1 MSILHGM
8 ARRIRK
14 AQIKFVSLVPK
25 GANLLTPVYKADG
38 SFSVGCLSTAAE
50 KFDESGELLNVVYA
64 PEHRDSQ
71 GDVADAAVIKDAAYE
86 FVANGAGV
94 DINHDGKPLPR
105 ERARIAETF
114 LVQKTDTR
122 FHGWKDAKGNA
133 VNLEGAW
140 ATVIK
145 IDDPELRKKYRSGEW
160 GGVSMG
166 GTAVV
171 EAEKSEEEGFFSW
184 LRKTFSSTQPTKQSQ
199 TEEPTMTPEEIK
211 KAVADGIAAGLAANA
226 TAVETQKAA
235 DLKKAADAAPKGPVA
250 PVFKGSRANPRD
262 LQLHERALEAFE
274 LEKSTDFGN
283 SASVKTYREAVTEM
297 RKAWAEEDAADGIVD
312 PKPAGRRGPSVG
324 NPLAAEGGTDAE
336 MAKLGKQLAE
346 TMNKSRGA
354 TVEA

>member
-1 MSILHGM
+1 M

-38 SFSVGCLSTAAE
+38 SFSVGCLSTATE

-94 DINHDGKPLPR
+94 DVNHDGKALPR
-105 ERARIAETF
+105 DKARIAETF
-114 LVQKTDTR
+114 LVQKSDPR
-122 FHGWKDAKGNA
+122 FHGWKDAKGNP

-145 IDDPELRKKYRSGEW
+145 IDDPDLRKKYRSGEW

-166 GTAVV
+166 GTAIV
-171 EAEKSEEEGFFSW
+171 EAEKSESEADGFFAW
-184 LRKTFSSTQPTKQSQ
+184 LRKAFTGTSTQQ
-199 TEEPTMTPEEIK
+199 TQTDHKETMTPEEIK
-211 KAVADGIAAGLAANA
+211 KAVADGIAAGLAAHA

-235 DLKKAADAAPKGPVA
+235 DLKKEADAAPKGPVA
-250 PVFKGSRANPRD
+250 PIFKGNRANPRD

-274 LEKSTDFGN
+274 LEKSTDFAN
-283 SASVKTYREAVTEM
+283 SASVKTYREAVAEM
-297 RKAWAEEDAADGIVD
+297 RKAWAEEDKEAGIVETTQ
-312 PKPAGRRGPSVG
+312 KRGPSVT
-324 NPLAAEGGTDAE
+324 NPASPEAGTNAEL
-336 MAKLGKQLAE
+336 AKLGAALAE
-346 TMNKSRGA
+346 TINKSRGLA
-354 TVEA
+354 TKEA

>member
-1 MSILHGM
+1 ML
-8 ARRIRK
+8 A
-14 AQIKFVSLVPK
+14 
-25 GANLLTPVYKADG
+25 PVYKADG
-38 SFSVGCLSTAAE
+38 SFSVGCLSVAAE

-94 DINHDGKPLPR
+94 DVNHDGKALPR
-105 ERARIAETF
+105 DKARIAETF

-122 FHGWKDAKGNA
+122 FHGWKDAKGNP

-166 GTAVV
+166 GTAIV
-171 EAEKSEEEGFFSW
+171 EAEKSEDAEGFFAW
-184 LRKTFSSTQPTKQSQ
+184 LRKAFTGTSTQTQ
-199 TEEPTMTPEEIK
+199 TDQKETMTPEEIK
-211 KAVADGIAAGLAANA
+211 KAVADGIAAGLAAHA

-235 DLKKAADAAPKGPVA
+235 DLKKEADAAPKGPVA
-250 PVFKGSRANPRD
+250 PVFKGSRSNPRD

-274 LEKSTDFGN
+274 LEKSTDFT
-283 SASVKTYREAVTEM
+283 SPLSVREYRTAVAEM

-312 PKPAGRRGPSVG
+312 QKPTGRRAPSVS
-324 NPLAAEGGTDAE
+324 NPASADDASNATMEKAGATLADVI
-336 MAKLGKQLAE
+336 
-346 TMNKSRGA
+346 NKTRGA
-354 TVEA
+354 